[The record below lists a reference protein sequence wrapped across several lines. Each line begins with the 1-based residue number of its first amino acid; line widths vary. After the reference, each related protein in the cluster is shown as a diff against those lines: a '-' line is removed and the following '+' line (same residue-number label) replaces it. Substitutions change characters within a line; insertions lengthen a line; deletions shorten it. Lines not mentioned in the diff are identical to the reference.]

1 MKMIVNIDDGENRC
15 FILSDDE
22 RITKCIVISDIDGG
36 NTIGAQILNNSQID
50 LLIEALKEIRRN
62 D

>member
-15 FILSDDE
+15 FILSDDAKSC
-22 RITKCIVISDIDGG
+22 KCIVISDIDGG

-50 LLIEALKEIRRN
+50 LLIGALKEIRH
-62 D
+62 DD